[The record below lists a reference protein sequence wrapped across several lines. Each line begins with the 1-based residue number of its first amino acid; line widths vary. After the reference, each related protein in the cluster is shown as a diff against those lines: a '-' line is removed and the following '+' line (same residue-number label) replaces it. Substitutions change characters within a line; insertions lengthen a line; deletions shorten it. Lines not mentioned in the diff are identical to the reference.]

1 MEAAKEAGGEAKQT
15 DKLKNLKSSI
25 AQATMTSP
33 DLVIWLQER
42 TALAVLSPEV
52 LNAIAQV
59 IEAQVV
65 PANQRLVV
73 EDTPPEALYILKQ
86 GHLESDRT
94 SQTNPVWASSLL
106 PGSVINLQE
115 LLLDQPAPRTITAR
129 TDCYLWVVPAAQFR
143 EIVAQ
148 YPEISQVVSRQLA
161 QELNQLTS
169 ALSYEQE
176 RSIALR
182 PYLVTKVKRGIIGTS
197 RYAVRLRQD
206 IREAAGDRKSV
217 LIFGE
222 PGLEKDNIA
231 SLIHFSSPQRR
242 EPIIKVNCNI
252 LQTSG
257 ADLFGRVGGKPGL
270 IEWLGEGTLILN
282 NIQELPPELVPK
294 VAELLKTGNYTPVSR
309 SGEQPAPPR
318 ASRARIIAIA
328 EKTQPAITRCIGHN
342 IKVPPLRVRK
352 ADIKALVDYYI
363 SLYSRSEGIP
373 KSKITLEALRRLQ
386 SYDFPGNLKELQS
399 LVERAIVQSAGAPEL
414 TEEIFW
420 SAQTKKK
427 QYRVNLLNL
436 YPGLRR
442 FLRSP
447 WWPDRIN
454 YGFTLS
460 FFALVVAI
468 LFIGPQ
474 RRAEN
479 FALNMFWAWWWPLV
493 LLGFPFV
500 GRLWCAV
507 CPFMIYGEVTQKLSL
522 WLWPRQLKRWPRES
536 AEKWGGWFLFGL
548 FTLIFL
554 WEELWNLEDTAY
566 LSSCLLLLITAGAMI
581 FSAIFERRF
590 WCRYLCPIGGMNGL
604 FAKLSMIELR
614 AQQGTCSAECTTYQ
628 CYKGGPQKGEG
639 METGG
644 CPLYSHPA
652 QLEDNRDCVLCMTC
666 LKACPH
672 RSVELNL
679 RPPGIELWTTHV
691 PRSYEVAL
699 LFLLFGGVFLHR
711 LPEIQASL
719 GLHLNLTQFLPH
731 LGLSLVALMI
741 PAVIAMLVYG
751 LIQVFHWLGNYIQQA
766 KSQIPNPKSKIQN
779 WYKPRPFIEL
789 AYGYLPLVL
798 GANLAHYLHLGLGEA
813 GQIVPVTL
821 ATFGFSGEGMPVLVA
836 HPAVIAFLQG
846 TTLIFSVLLTV
857 VLTQK
862 IARQPLRLL
871 LPQHLASVVLAV
883 SLWAIVVGQ

>member
-1 MEAAKEAGGEAKQT
+1 
-15 DKLKNLKSSI
+15 
-25 AQATMTSP
+25 MTST
-33 DLVIWLQER
+33 DLAIALQER

-59 IEAQVV
+59 TTEKIV
-65 PANQRLVV
+65 PANQHLVE
-73 EDTPPEALYILKQ
+73 EDTLPEALYILKQ

-94 SQTNPVWASSLL
+94 SQTNSIWATSLL
-106 PGSVINLQE
+106 PGAVINLQE
-115 LLLDQPAPRTITAR
+115 LLLEQHSQRTIT
-129 TDCYLWVVPAAQFR
+129 TLTECQLWVVPAAEFR
-143 EIVAQ
+143 QIVAQ

-161 QELNQLTS
+161 QELTQLTS
-169 ALSYEQE
+169 ALTYEQE
-176 RSIALR
+176 RSVALR
-182 PYLVTKVKRGIIGTS
+182 PYLVTKVRRGIVGTS
-197 RYAVRLRQD
+197 RYAVRLRQE
-206 IREAAGDRKSV
+206 IRAAANSKKSV

-231 SLIHFSSPQRR
+231 TLIHFGSPQRR
-242 EPIIKVNCNI
+242 EPIIKLNCGI

-257 ADLFGRVGGKPGL
+257 ADLFGRANGKPGL
-270 IEWLGEGTLILN
+270 IEWLGEGTLLLN
-282 NIQELPPELVPK
+282 NIQELPSELVPK
-294 VAELLKTGNYTPVSR
+294 IAQLLETSTYTLVSR
-309 SGEQPAPPR
+309 AGDLPAQPR
-318 ASRARIIAIA
+318 TSRARILMIA
-328 EKTQPAITRCIGHN
+328 EKTQPAIARCVSHK

-352 ADIKALVDYYI
+352 ADIKAWVEYYI
-363 SLYSRSEGIP
+363 SLYTRSKGI
-373 KSKITLEALRRLQ
+373 SKPDIAPEALRRLQ
-386 SYDFPGNLKELQS
+386 SYDFPGNFKELQS
-399 LVERAIVQSAGAPEL
+399 LVERAIVQSGDATEL

-427 QYRVNLLNL
+427 QFRVNLLNL

-442 FLRSP
+442 FLRSS

-454 YGFTLS
+454 YGFTLW
-460 FFALVVAI
+460 FFPILVILLFVA
-468 LFIGPQ
+468 PQ
-474 RRAEN
+474 HRSEN
-479 FALNMFWAWWWPLV
+479 FGLNLFWAWWWPFFLF
-493 LLGFPFV
+493 GFPFF
-500 GRLWCAV
+500 GRVWCAV

-522 WLWPRQLKRWPRES
+522 WLFPRQLKHWPRES

-554 WEELWNLEDTAY
+554 WEELWHLEDTAY

-644 CPLYSHPA
+644 CPVYSHPA

-691 PRSYEVAL
+691 PRADEVAL
-699 LFLLFGGVFLHR
+699 LFLLFGGVFIHR
-711 LPEIQASL
+711 LPEINALL
-719 GLHLNLTQFLPH
+719 GWNLDLTQFLPH
-731 LGLSLVALMI
+731 LGLSAIALIIPASVALLI
-741 PAVIAMLVYG
+741 YG
-751 LIQVFHWLGNYIQQA
+751 LMQLWYKLGNYRLRLE
-766 KSQIPNPKSKIQN
+766 PGNEPKSAFPSWSLETRQN
-779 WYKPRPFIEL
+779 RPKPKPFVEL

-798 GANLAHYLHLGLGEA
+798 GGNLAHYLFLGLGEA
-813 GQIVPVTL
+813 GRIIPVTL
-821 ATFGFSGEGMPVLVA
+821 ATFGVGAHGGAPVQQMPVLVA
-836 HPAVIAFLQG
+836 HPAVTAFLQG
-846 TTLIFSVLLTV
+846 TTLILSVLLTV
-857 VLTQK
+857 ILTQK
-862 IARQPLRLL
+862 IARQPMRSL
-871 LPQHLASVVLAV
+871 LPQHLGSLVLAI
-883 SLWAIVVGQ
+883 SIWMLVVGR